1 MIIDE
6 TVLTSEMKLLK
17 TDFDNLTDKIQKVDV
32 DLNQMKANLNALHGA
47 IQQVEKLIKMTK
59 DQQWKDLNLSTLK
72 KI

>member
-1 MIIDE
+1 
-6 TVLTSEMKLLK
+6 
-17 TDFDNLTDKIQKVDV
+17 
-32 DLNQMKANLNALHGA
+32 MKANLNALHGA

>member
-59 DQQWKDLNLSTLK
+59 DQQ
-72 KI
+72 